1 MTRKRRSSVHR
12 RRTDRPEPPAPE
24 QDQEEL
30 VWEEPWIWPLVE
42 AGGLPVRPVQPA
54 GDEPPA

>member
-1 MTRKRRSSVHR
+1 VQL

-24 QDQEEL
+24 QDQEEQ
-30 VWEEPWIWPLVE
+30 VWEEPWIWALVE
-42 AGGLPVRPVQPA
+42 AGGLPVRPVPPL

>member
-1 MTRKRRSSVHR
+1 VQL

-24 QDQEEL
+24 QNPEEQA
-30 VWEEPWIWPLVE
+30 WEEPWIWALVE
-42 AGGLPVRPVQPA
+42 AGGLPGRLVQPV